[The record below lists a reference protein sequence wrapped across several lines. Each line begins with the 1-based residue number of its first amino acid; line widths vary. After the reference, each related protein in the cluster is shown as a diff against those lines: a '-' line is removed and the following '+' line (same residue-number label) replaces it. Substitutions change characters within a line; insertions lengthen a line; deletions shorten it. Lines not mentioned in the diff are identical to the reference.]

1 MPLCALSGFAA
12 SLTSSNLPVA
22 IVANKGAIAAPFLYL
37 RSDPMHT
44 HPKWKYHATLPAI
57 MVADEHAEDALGK
70 GWFDTPAE
78 AEASIEVDDDSAEQA
93 EIYRKEL
100 LAKAKELG
108 ISIHHMSGV
117 EKIQAAIDEHNA

>member
-1 MPLCALSGFAA
+1 
-12 SLTSSNLPVA
+12 
-22 IVANKGAIAAPFLYL
+22 
-37 RSDPMHT
+37 MHT
-44 HPKWKYHATLPAI
+44 HPKWKFHPTLAAL
-57 MVADEHAEDALGK
+57 MVADEHAEQALGK

-78 AEASIEVDDDSAEQA
+78 ATASVEVEDDSAEQD

-117 EKIQAAIDEHNA
+117 EKIQAAIDDHNA